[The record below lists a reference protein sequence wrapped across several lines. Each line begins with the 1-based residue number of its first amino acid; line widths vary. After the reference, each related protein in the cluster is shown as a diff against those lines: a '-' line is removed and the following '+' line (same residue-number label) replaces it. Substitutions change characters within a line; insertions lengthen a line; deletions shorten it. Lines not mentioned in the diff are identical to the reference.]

1 MISIHN
7 DYILLFSLLASM
19 TIIAYELRDILRR
32 MKCRKRS
39 KKMVF
44 FKEPLHT
51 SSRRTFRQI
60 MMFDISQVRDS
71 VRKIV
76 YCKALKPLTESLDGV
91 KHVTKST
98 DASNLQI
105 IPGCETDGPNIAEL
119 CSMFPDVSK
128 QDLMRFLVARK
139 GSVSLAAEM
148 FSNARAWLAS
158 HVPASISIAGEAAAT
173 KCLFIGEYAYESQ
186 LNRLRANMY

>member
-7 DYILLFSLLASM
+7 DYVLLFSLLASM
-19 TIIAYELRDILRR
+19 TIIAYELRSILSRVR
-32 MKCRKRS
+32 CRKRS

-60 MMFDISQVRDS
+60 MMFDISQVRDC
-71 VRKIV
+71 VRKMV
-76 YCKALKPLTESLDGV
+76 YCKALKPLTESSDGV
-91 KHVTKST
+91 KHAAKST
-98 DASNLQI
+98 DVSKVQI

-119 CSMFPDVSK
+119 CSKFPDISK

-139 GSVSLAAEM
+139 GSVPLAAEM
-148 FSNARAWLAS
+148 FSNARSWLAS
-158 HVPASISIAGEAAAT
+158 HVPATISSAGEAAAT
-173 KCLFIGEYAYESQ
+173 KCLFIGEYICI
-186 LNRLRANMY
+186 R

>member
-1 MISIHN
+1 
-7 DYILLFSLLASM
+7 M
-19 TIIAYELRDILRR
+19 TIIAYELRGILSR

-76 YCKALKPLTESLDGV
+76 YCKALKPLTESSDGV

-98 DASNLQI
+98 DASNVQI
-105 IPGCETDGPNIAEL
+105 RPGCESDGPNIAEL

-148 FSNARAWLAS
+148 FSNARAWLAD
-158 HVPASISIAGEAAAT
+158 HVPASISSAGEAAAT
-173 KCLFIGEYAYESQ
+173 KCLFIGEYAYENQ
-186 LNRLRANMY
+186 LNQICIETFPICVCR